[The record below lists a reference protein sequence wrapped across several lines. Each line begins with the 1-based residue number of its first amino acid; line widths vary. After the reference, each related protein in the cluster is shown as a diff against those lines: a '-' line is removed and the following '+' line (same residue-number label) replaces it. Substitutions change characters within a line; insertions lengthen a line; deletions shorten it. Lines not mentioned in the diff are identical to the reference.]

1 MGLAWARVWAPRWG
15 CKGFGGLFA
24 ARGRRALGVDI
35 GAAGVRWVE
44 LARGRD
50 GRVTLAAF
58 GRVEPPA
65 GLLVDGPADHTPAW
79 ARVVQGTV
87 QRWMGGTRRA
97 AMALPTAGVL
107 LRRARFRARLSEP
120 ELAAYVHGEAASWAP
135 FPVEALALD
144 FAVLGPTLGAGNE
157 VEVLMAAAR
166 QDRVQWRQDV
176 AQAAGLDLAVID
188 TESNAMMLALQ
199 GWRPPKG
206 QVGPGEALALIDLG
220 PSSLTVRVLLH
231 DEMVFER
238 AEDTRVEEGHPTGLS
253 AEAALIGR
261 CLLQVQSAHPGC
273 RLVGVALAGESKA
286 RLGLPEVLTRV
297 AGVPVWW
304 MDPFVHLHTGGPGV
318 QRPDPP
324 QACAYVL
331 ACGLAW
337 RALAP

>member
-1 MGLAWARVWAPRWG
+1 MGLAWARGWAQRWG
-15 CKGFGGLFA
+15 RTGVGGLVA
-24 ARGRRALGVDI
+24 GRGRRALGVDI
-35 GAAGVRWVE
+35 RAAGVRWVE

-50 GRVTLAAF
+50 GRDTLAAF

-65 GLLVDGPADHTPAW
+65 GLLVDGPADHTQAW
-79 ARVVQGTV
+79 ARMVQGTV
-87 QRWMGGTRRA
+87 QPRTVGTRRA
-97 AMALPTAGVL
+97 AMALPTASVL
-107 LRRARFRARLSEP
+107 LRRARFRAHLSEP

-144 FAVLGPTLGAGNE
+144 FTVMGPASGAGDE

-176 AQAAGLDLAVID
+176 AQAAGLDLAVMD
-188 TESNAMMLALQ
+188 TESNAVMLALQ

-206 QVGPGEALALIDLG
+206 QLGPGEALALIDLG

-231 DEMVFER
+231 DEVVFER
-238 AEDTRVEEGHPTGLS
+238 AEDSRLEAGHHRGLS
-253 AEAALIGR
+253 EEAALIGR

-273 RLVGVALAGESKA
+273 RLVGVALAGESEA
-286 RLGLPEVLTRV
+286 RLGLPEVLTRL

-304 MDPFVHLHTGGPGV
+304 LDPFVHLHPGAHAL

-337 RALAP
+337 RALAA